1 MPASTKP
8 PAKPAARA
16 KPKDV
21 ARSTAK
27 AAAKT
32 KAPASA
38 KAPTRSPKSPARAAV
53 EPPAQSAPPLEQ
65 PFLRF
70 YHSESLRTKTLS
82 ILAVLEQ
89 ASDSIR
95 YRSALANLILELTD
109 SGFDYFFLKPLK
121 LVKAGFV
128 LEQSA
133 QLGMSGVKRV
143 MSPVVHNILGRLN
156 HRQLRA
162 ISGYLRELME

>member
-1 MPASTKP
+1 MPASAKP
-8 PAKPAARA
+8 SAKPAARA
-16 KPKDV
+16 KPKTS

-27 AAAKT
+27 SAARTRTPTATKT
-32 KAPASA
+32 
-38 KAPTRSPKSPARAAV
+38 PTRSPKSPTRPAV
-53 EPPAQSAPPLEQ
+53 EPPVQAAPPREL

-70 YHSESLRTKTLS
+70 YHSEGLRAKTLS
-82 ILAVLEQ
+82 VLAALEQ
-89 ASDSIR
+89 AADSTR
-95 YRSALANLILELTD
+95 HRSTLANLILELSD
-109 SGFDYFFLKPLK
+109 SGFDYFFLKPLR